1 MVEKGYSPED
11 YEVRQVN
18 LLEGENFAP
27 TYLRVNSKGT
37 VPTLVV
43 PVADTTG
50 QEVDT
55 KFRALNNSIEI
66 TNFLGEFSIAQ
77 PINKVQDITKADSTL
92 DADTSRSQS
101 LLDIKGEDNGK
112 PAPVLS
118 PATIEGKAVSDAL
131 ITVSCVG
138 NSTLLRGC

>member
-1 MVEKGYSPED
+1 MEKGYSPED

-55 KFRALNNSIEI
+55 KFRALDNSIAI
-66 TNFLGEFSIAQ
+66 TNFLGEFV
-77 PINKVQDITKADSTL
+77 NLGSTW
-92 DADTSRSQS
+92 T
-101 LLDIKGEDNGK
+101 
-112 PAPVLS
+112 
-118 PATIEGKAVSDAL
+118 T
-131 ITVSCVG
+131 
-138 NSTLLRGC
+138 